1 MALAEYAGIPQIIP
15 PWYAERGSST
25 IYCRDLDSMKKAKD
39 LKWALVLSGGGAKGL
54 AHIGVLKALAD
65 IGMPKPSLVAGT
77 SMGAIVGGLYA
88 CGVAPQELVRFI
100 IEEFDMAN
108 YLDGFAFK
116 INGPVGKFFQTGQIV
131 GNLAT
136 KPGIDSGERL
146 LNLFEKLTQGKTFR
160 ETMIPF
166 RCNAVD
172 LATGREVV
180 FSSGSVARAM
190 RASMSFPVFFAPLME
205 GNSCLVDGGLF
216 NNMPVYIPRNE
227 GFKRV
232 LAVNV
237 MAFQSMPFSSFKSG
251 SQVIYRS
258 LEAALYSMTR
268 KSQPQAD
275 LTIHASDKTSP
286 FNFSRKKE
294 LIELGEQAVRV
305 SEKEIEAFF
314 SRSIRSAIKWKRY
327 KVCGITSEDR

>member
-1 MALAEYAGIPQIIP
+1 
-15 PWYAERGSST
+15 
-25 IYCRDLDSMKKAKD
+25 MKKIKD
-39 LKWALVLSGGGAKGL
+39 LEWALVLSGGGAKGL

-65 IGMPKPSLVAGT
+65 MGIPKPSLVAGT

-88 CGVAPQELVRFI
+88 CGMAPQELVRFTL
-100 IEEFDMAN
+100 EEFDIAN
-108 YLDGFAFK
+108 YLEGFAFK
-116 INGPVGKFFQTGQIV
+116 LNGPVGKVFQTGWIV

-136 KPGIDSGERL
+136 KSGIDSGEGI
-146 LNLFEKLTQGKTFR
+146 LNLFEKLTQGKTFG
-160 ETMIPF
+160 ETRIPF

-172 LATGREVV
+172 LVSGKEVV

-190 RASMSFPVFFAPLME
+190 RASMSFPVFFAPLIE

-216 NNMPVYIPRNE
+216 DNMPIYIPRNE

-237 MAFQSMPFSSFKSG
+237 MAFQSMPASAFKSG
-251 SQVIYRS
+251 PQVIYRS
-258 LEAALYSMTR
+258 LETALSIMTQ
-268 KSQPQAD
+268 KSHPQAD

-294 LIELGEQAVRV
+294 LIALGEQAVKV
-305 SEKEIEAFF
+305 SEKQLEAFF
-314 SRSIRSAIKWKRY
+314 SRSIGSALKWKRY